1 MKNIFDSKQ
10 FIFQIS
16 SPRSGSTFM
25 ANLIN
30 SFQNTCLINEPFTR
44 KYIFNSAEKDFEK
57 EILRLINNYTFYRLK
72 SKNLRFLFSLIVKF
86 LNRIFSFFGFKK
98 TFFKKVY
105 HINSLNQSLFRPTYY
120 TSHRKEQID
129 IIHLKCIRVK
139 TAVDFILNCDIRNY
153 QVIHLIRH
161 PLEFIDSTIKQRN
174 LDLKTNII
182 SNFDDYMKGFPDDHE
197 FIKKFYVPNCAVTQ
211 LAINWVLINNYCY
224 NFLNGKDIYSNVFY
238 NELVEFD
245 EFSIHELINYN
256 LTKQKNNN
264 KTKKILIKN
273 KNPRNIFKKINYSFN
288 DNLID
293 KFSSYKLD
301 DIFSYSV
308 FEKNLL
314 IIKNIK

>member
-105 HINSLNQSLFRPTYY
+105 H
-120 TSHRKEQID
+120 
-129 IIHLKCIRVK
+129 
-139 TAVDFILNCDIRNY
+139 
-153 QVIHLIRH
+153 
-161 PLEFIDSTIKQRN
+161 
-174 LDLKTNII
+174 
-182 SNFDDYMKGFPDDHE
+182 
-197 FIKKFYVPNCAVTQ
+197 
-211 LAINWVLINNYCY
+211 
-224 NFLNGKDIYSNVFY
+224 
-238 NELVEFD
+238 
-245 EFSIHELINYN
+245 
-256 LTKQKNNN
+256 
-264 KTKKILIKN
+264 
-273 KNPRNIFKKINYSFN
+273 
-288 DNLID
+288 
-293 KFSSYKLD
+293 
-301 DIFSYSV
+301 
-308 FEKNLL
+308 
-314 IIKNIK
+314 